1 MIVLPATFKTK
12 SFPLG
17 FSVILGRLL
26 TIKRV
31 AITPTVAE
39 LLSRKQQL
47 VERLHEERRLHEQD
61 EIERLLASINAM
73 LNRLDG
79 MPIEATP
86 MRH

>member
-1 MIVLPATFKTK
+1 M
-12 SFPLG
+12 
-17 FSVILGRLL
+17 
-26 TIKRV
+26 
-31 AITPTVAE
+31 TPTVAE

-47 VERLHEERRLHEQD
+47 VEQLQKRRLHEQD